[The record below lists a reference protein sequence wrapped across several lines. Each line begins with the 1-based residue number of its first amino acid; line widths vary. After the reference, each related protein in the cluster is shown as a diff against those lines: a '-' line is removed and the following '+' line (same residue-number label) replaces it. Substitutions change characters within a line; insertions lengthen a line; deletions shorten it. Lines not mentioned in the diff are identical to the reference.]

1 MKKSDYTKLY
11 MGALESS
18 SEDMYIAEWATS
30 EIFDPDKDAPDPDY
44 AAIVALLRKLY
55 RCAHIT
61 VREIRGY
68 TGLSQAAFAG
78 RYCAPKRS
86 IENWET
92 GARECPDYV
101 RLMLAHITGAA
112 KYPGWE

>member
-1 MKKSDYTKLY
+1 MEKQYFKLLY
-11 MGALESS
+11 NGACEAS
-18 SEDMYIAEWATS
+18 SEELYIAEWATS
-30 EIFDPDKDAPDPDY
+30 AIFAPGKDAPDPDC
-44 AAIVALLRKLY
+44 AEIVAILRQLY